1 MLGMKLS
8 VSLRGE
14 DVEFLDAYAK
24 AQGKPSRSAAL
35 TDAVRALRDAQLRQE
50 YEQAVA
56 DWEAGGDAEL
66 WERTAPDG
74 I

>member
-1 MLGMKLS
+1 MKLS

-24 AQGKPSRSAAL
+24 AHGKASRSAAL
-35 TDAVRALRDAQLRQE
+35 TDAVRALRDVQLRQE
-50 YEQAVA
+50 YEQAFV
-56 DWEAGGDAEL
+56 DWDEGDDAEL
-66 WERTAPDG
+66 WERTASDG